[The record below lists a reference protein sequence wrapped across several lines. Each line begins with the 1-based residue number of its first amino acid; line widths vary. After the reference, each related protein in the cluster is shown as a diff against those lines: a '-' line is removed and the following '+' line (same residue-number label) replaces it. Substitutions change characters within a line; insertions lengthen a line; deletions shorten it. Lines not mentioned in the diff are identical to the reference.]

1 MSFWYKLR
9 GNKWKKIDILWHFG
23 RYIKEAREEI
33 GLTTNDLAFEMVKD
47 KENTNLIKN
56 MEKQIKSWEK
66 EKSYPTLEDIYQIAY
81 IIKINPGELLTLR
94 NRGRKQFYR
103 ESDDPPIKRR
113 NWIEIS
119 DDASIIF
126 SVVTKFFVFFV
137 LVIFSVVFYKF
148 VDTFFGKTG
157 SIVEQEVIVRQ
168 IQKNTDPD
176 NMVNDG
182 TVKNMIHRLEKDGE
196 IQR

>member
-23 RYIKEAREEI
+23 RYIKEAREEA
-33 GLTTNDLAFEMVKD
+33 GLTINDLAFEMVKD
-47 KENTNLIKN
+47 KYNDNLIKD

-66 EKSYPTLEDIYQIAY
+66 EKAYPTLEDIYKMAY
-81 IIKINPGELLTLR
+81 IIKVNPGELLTIR

-103 ESDDPPIKRR
+103 ESDDPPTKRHD
-113 NWIEIS
+113 WIQIS

-126 SVVTKFFVFFV
+126 SVVTKFFVFFA
-137 LVIFSVVFYKF
+137 LVIFSIVFYKF
-148 VDTFFGKTG
+148 IDTFFGKTG
-157 SIVEQEVIVRQ
+157 SIVEQEVIVRE
-168 IQKNTDPD
+168 IQKNTDPE

>member
-23 RYIKEAREEI
+23 RYIKEAREEA
-33 GLTTNDLAFEMVKD
+33 GLTINDLAFEMVKD
-47 KENTNLIKN
+47 KYNDNLIKD

-66 EKSYPTLEDIYQIAY
+66 EKAYPTLEDIYKMAY
-81 IIKINPGELLTLR
+81 IINVNPGELLTIR

-103 ESDDPPIKRR
+103 ESDDPPTKRHD
-113 NWIEIS
+113 WIQIS

-126 SVVTKFFVFFV
+126 SVVTKFFVFFA
-137 LVIFSVVFYKF
+137 LVIFSIVFYKF
-148 VDTFFGKTG
+148 IDTFFGKTG
-157 SIVEQEVIVRQ
+157 SIVEQEVIVRE
-168 IQKNTDPD
+168 IQKNTDPE

>member
-23 RYIKEAREEI
+23 RYIKEAREEA
-33 GLTTNDLAFEMVKD
+33 GLTINDLAFEMVKD
-47 KENTNLIKN
+47 KENINLIKN
-56 MEKQIKSWEK
+56 MEKQINSWEK
-66 EKSYPTLEDIYQIAY
+66 EKSYPTLEDIYKMAY
-81 IIKINPGELLTLR
+81 IIKVNPGELLTIR

-103 ESDDPPIKRR
+103 ESDDPPTKRHD
-113 NWIEIS
+113 WIQIS

-126 SVVTKFFVFFV
+126 SVVTKFFVFFA
-137 LVIFSVVFYKF
+137 LVIFSIVFYKF
-148 VDTFFGKTG
+148 IDTFFGKTG
-157 SIVEQEVIVRQ
+157 SIVEQEVIVRE
-168 IQKNTDPD
+168 IQKNTDPE

>member
-1 MSFWYKLR
+1 
-9 GNKWKKIDILWHFG
+9 
-23 RYIKEAREEI
+23 
-33 GLTTNDLAFEMVKD
+33 MVKD
-47 KENTNLIKN
+47 KYNDNLIKD

-66 EKSYPTLEDIYQIAY
+66 EKAYPTLEDIYKMAY
-81 IIKINPGELLTLR
+81 IINVNPGELLTIR

-103 ESDDPPIKRR
+103 ESDDPPTKRHD
-113 NWIEIS
+113 WIQIS

-126 SVVTKFFVFFV
+126 SVVTKFFVFFA
-137 LVIFSVVFYKF
+137 LVIFSIVFYKF
-148 VDTFFGKTG
+148 IDTFFGKTG
-157 SIVEQEVIVRQ
+157 SIVEQEVIVRE
-168 IQKNTDPD
+168 IQKNTDPE

>member
-1 MSFWYKLR
+1 
-9 GNKWKKIDILWHFG
+9 
-23 RYIKEAREEI
+23 
-33 GLTTNDLAFEMVKD
+33 MVKN
-47 KENTNLIKN
+47 KEDITSIKKL
-56 MEKQIKSWEK
+56 EKKIKSWEK
-66 EKSYPTLEDIYQIAY
+66 EKSYPTLEDIYSMSY
-81 IIKINPGELLTLR
+81 IIRVNPGELLAIR
-94 NRGRKQFYR
+94 NRCRKQFYK
-103 ESDDPPIKRR
+103 ESDDPSSIKRHD
-113 NWIEIS
+113 WIQIS

-137 LVIFSVVFYKF
+137 IIMFSIVFYKF

-157 SIVEQEVIVRQ
+157 SIVEQEVVLRE

>member
-23 RYIKEAREEI
+23 RYIKEAREEA
-33 GLTTNDLAFEMVKD
+33 GLTINDLAFEMVKD
-47 KENTNLIKN
+47 KYNDNLIKD

-66 EKSYPTLEDIYQIAY
+66 EKAYPTLEDIYKMAY
-81 IIKINPGELLTLR
+81 IIKVNPGELLTIR

-103 ESDDPPIKRR
+103 ESDDPPTKRHD
-113 NWIEIS
+113 WIQIS

-126 SVVTKFFVFFV
+126 SVVTKFFVFFA
-137 LVIFSVVFYKF
+137 LVIFSIVFYKF
-148 VDTFFGKTG
+148 IDTFFGKTG
-157 SIVEQEVIVRQ
+157 SIIEQEVVVRE
-168 IQKNTDPD
+168 IQKNTDPE

>member
-1 MSFWYKLR
+1 
-9 GNKWKKIDILWHFG
+9 
-23 RYIKEAREEI
+23 
-33 GLTTNDLAFEMVKD
+33 MVKD
-47 KENTNLIKN
+47 KYNDNLIKD

-66 EKSYPTLEDIYQIAY
+66 EKAYPTLEDIYKMAY
-81 IIKINPGELLTLR
+81 IIKVNPGELLTIR

-103 ESDDPPIKRR
+103 ESDDPPTKRHD
-113 NWIEIS
+113 WIQIS

-126 SVVTKFFVFFV
+126 SVVTKFFVFFA
-137 LVIFSVVFYKF
+137 LVIFSIVFYKF
-148 VDTFFGKTG
+148 IDTFFGKTG
-157 SIVEQEVIVRQ
+157 SIVEQEVIVRE
-168 IQKNTDPD
+168 IQKNTDPE